1 MKHSLNIDQAF
12 EFVNFLFE
20 SGRFNKATKEDR
32 ELILKTEFSPG
43 DKLIVEYDDEG
54 DSVTGRYYFAFKIE
68 QIGMIIYLEETTP
81 FDCLTSEEILP
92 IVSFCKL
99 L

>member
-1 MKHSLNIDQAF
+1 MKHFLNIDQAF
-12 EFVNFLFE
+12 EFTNLLFE

-32 ELILKTEFSPG
+32 ERILKTEFSSE
-43 DKLIVEYDDEG
+43 DKIVVEYDDEG